1 MQLKNLVPML
11 SVVDV
16 ERSLTFYQEALQFEV
31 LHRYEE
37 NGHVQWACVKSGET
51 ALMFARCEVAQS
63 VLPLARKE
71 DLVLYFYPDDVESLH
86 ATLQAKGYGVS
97 ALRHTFYGM
106 KECLLTD
113 PDGYH
118 LSFGQAMVVP
128 PTA

>member
-1 MQLKNLVPML
+1 MQLRNLIPML

-16 ERSLTFYQEALQFEV
+16 ERTLTFYQDALQFEV

-51 ALMFARCEVAQS
+51 ELMFARCDVAQS

-86 ATLQAKGYGVS
+86 ATLQAKGYRVS
-97 ALRHTFYGM
+97 ALRQTFYGM

-118 LSFGQAMVVP
+118 LSFGQAMAAP